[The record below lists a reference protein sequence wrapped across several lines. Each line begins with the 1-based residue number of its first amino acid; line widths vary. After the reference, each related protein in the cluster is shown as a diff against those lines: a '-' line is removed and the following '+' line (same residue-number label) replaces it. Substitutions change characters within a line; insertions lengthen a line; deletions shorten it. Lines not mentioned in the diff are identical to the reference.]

1 MLTFLRRSLLAQLL
15 GTYLC
20 FVAIALGAGLIV
32 SGIAQRQLWVDA
44 EANNLALARSI
55 AHEIGERSQA
65 ARTALLRL
73 VNLDDQNLGDLAAK
87 AMTSPAVAGQLQ
99 ARLRDYK
106 NASRD
111 VDLIYWLDE
120 NAIMRVSVPE
130 YPLTIGADFSQQP
143 AFRSSRAAN
152 GLFTANGLDRT
163 TLSAV
168 IVIAHPLRDSSGAF
182 RGLVA
187 MNIPRETLSAPLAAI
202 AEEYARRGVKLSVHI
217 VEDGGDLVATSVV
230 GEIALDRYPGALA
243 ALACRECTIL
253 GEGRPGEQWL
263 FSAAP
268 IPAEGWRVITQQPA
282 QIALDPINTLN
293 TWLGVA
299 AIVFAL
305 GGFLFWMLLMNRVI
319 RPLHTLAADYRDAL
333 IAGTPQRPSRLGGRP
348 DEVGE
353 LARSLNRLEVD
364 VANRIHELGTLLA
377 TSRSV
382 VGTLDPQVV
391 CVEILRA
398 ARELVRIDASAVLVP
413 DENRRLYVLVSE
425 GHNETYKRM
434 VSVSVDDPS
443 SPSARALRS
452 GGPVQVIAGEKG
464 LPFPPVSYAEGFQA
478 ILAIPIIGP
487 HAGAVILLVHRN
499 TPTAFSQAEVNL
511 LMVFANHATLAWE
524 HAVLYERSDERLRE
538 IAAENKKL
546 YRQALE
552 DKQTLLGAVG
562 HELRTPLAAI
572 KGHASTLLQDDV
584 VWSAA
589 DQRHFLQTISNES
602 DRMSE
607 LLTHL
612 LDLSRQ
618 EAGLLALRRGLWET
632 PELVVRALARLG
644 LPVDTV
650 RVEFPAGFPRLR
662 VDGQRIEVVLRNLI
676 ENAREYGEGEI
687 VVRGRLDASG
697 AVIEVADN
705 GPGIAADEIPNLFER
720 FYRARRGVQR
730 RSGGTGLGLAICRA
744 FVEAHGGRIWVDSDA
759 TGTRVSFTLPAEEN
773 SNVIPARPEV
783 AAARTS

>member
-73 VNLDDQNLGDLAAK
+73 VNLDDENLGDLAAK
-87 AMTSPAVAGQLQ
+87 AMTSPAVAAQLQ

-217 VEDGGDLVATSVV
+217 VEDGGDLIATSVL

-268 IPAEGWRVITQQPA
+268 IPAEGWRVIAQQPA
-282 QIALDPINTLN
+282 QIALEPISTLN
-293 TWLGVA
+293 TWLAVA

-333 IAGTPQRPSRLGGRP
+333 IAATPQRPSRLGGRP

-452 GGPVQVIAGEKG
+452 GGPVQIIAGEKG

-499 TPTAFSQAEVNL
+499 APTAFSQDEVNL
-511 LMVFANHATLAWE
+511 LVAFANYATLAWE

-618 EAGLLALRRGLWET
+618 EAGLLALRRGLWDV
-632 PELVVRALARLG
+632 PELVARALARLG
-644 LPVDTV
+644 LPVDAV
-650 RVEFPAGFPRLR
+650 RVEIPVGFPHLR

-759 TGTRVSFTLPAEEN
+759 TGTRVSFTLPVEEN
-773 SNVIPARPEV
+773 SDGIPAQSEL
-783 AAARTS
+783 AAGHAL